1 MDRRITPDLIKADI
15 AAMDEEIKRLQ
26 SERGI
31 LVGMLGMMGGRENN
45 ETGRKKRKIKGGKK
59 AYRETIYN
67 ALNSVPVTTQRLHE
81 ITGVSNTA
89 LLRYLREMEGEGLV
103 RETTGNARMNFK
115 WVRAEVK
122 IRLGEP
128 LQPAL

>member
-1 MDRRITPDLIKADI
+1 MDRRITPDLVKTDI
-15 AAMDEEIKRLQ
+15 AAIDEEIKRLQ

-31 LVGMLGMMGGRENN
+31 LVGMLSMMGGG
-45 ETGRKKRKIKGGKK
+45 ETEPKRKYRRIKGGKK

-67 ALNSVPVTTQRLHE
+67 ALNSVPITTTKLHE

-103 RETTGNARMNFK
+103 RETTGNARMNFR
-115 WVRAEVK
+115 WVRTEVK
-122 IRLGEP
+122 IRPGEP